1 MFIINRD
8 FFKAEKEYYKRKVA
22 VFNLNYFN
30 IILVSLC
37 AGIGEEIFFRAA
49 LQPIIGIWPTAII
62 FVILHGYINPRNWR
76 ISIYGFFM
84 IIIMLGIGYLYETVG
99 LISVMVAH
107 TVIDIILFNMLM
119 NKRKEFSNEYTD
131 PLRD

>member
-1 MFIINRD
+1 
-8 FFKAEKEYYKRKVA
+8 
-22 VFNLNYFN
+22 FNLNYFN

-62 FVILHGYINPRNWR
+62 FVILHCYINPRNWR

-107 TVIDIILFNMLM
+107 TVIDIILFYMLM